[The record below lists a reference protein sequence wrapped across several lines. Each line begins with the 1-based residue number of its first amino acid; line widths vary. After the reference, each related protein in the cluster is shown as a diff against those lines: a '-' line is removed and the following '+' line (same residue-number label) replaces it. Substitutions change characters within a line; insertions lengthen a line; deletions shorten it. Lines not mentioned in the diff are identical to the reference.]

1 MQPVAVTGEATAP
14 RVTHL
19 TGSFTPDPPLEG
31 HGIINST
38 NEFMGAQGTV
48 RLSGGANLWPN
59 GSLGFNCIYVHD
71 AQIDNP
77 DIEGSGY
84 VFQRSVSAYTK
95 PTFLVLLVSL
105 LGAMVVV
112 ATNVLY

>member
-31 HGIINST
+31 HGIISAT

-48 RLSGGANLWPN
+48 RLSGGANLFSN
-59 GSLGFNCIYVHD
+59 GSLGFMIRMFKYYGGR
-71 AQIDNP
+71 
-77 DIEGSGY
+77 EGSKY
-84 VFQRSVSAYTK
+84 E
-95 PTFLVLLVSL
+95 
-105 LGAMVVV
+105 
-112 ATNVLY
+112 TNDEYRKRNTWFTV

>member
-31 HGIINST
+31 HGIINAT

-48 RLSGGANLWPN
+48 RLSGGANLFTN
-59 GSLGFNCIYVHD
+59 GSLGFNCIYVLD
-71 AQIDNP
+71 AQIDNA
-77 DIEGSGY
+77 DLEGSGY
-84 VFQRSVSAYTK
+84 VFQRSISPYTK
-95 PTFLVLLVSL
+95 PTFLVLLVSM
-105 LGAMVVV
+105 LGAMMVV
-112 ATNVLY
+112 ATDGLY

>member
-31 HGIINST
+31 HGIISAT

-48 RLSGGANLWPN
+48 RLSGGANLFSN
-59 GSLGFNCIYVHD
+59 GSLGFNCIYVLEAH
-71 AQIDNP
+71 IDNA
-77 DIEGSGY
+77 DYERSEY
-84 VFQRSVSAYTK
+84 VFQRSISAYTK
-95 PTFLVLLVSL
+95 PTFLVLLVSM
-105 LGAMVVV
+105 LGAMMVV
-112 ATNVLY
+112 ATDRLY